1 MAIDVTIR
9 SHTVLQ
15 QGGYGATGA
24 ASNSKSVVVGNIDIT
39 SYTTNG
45 EPLTAKDL
53 GLLTIDGLYISVID
67 VDGTLPTA
75 TDIHN
80 AGYEHAEELLLLF
93 DGAAGVTDPDTSAE
107 VRFVAFGDSA
117 RAPALA

>member
-39 SYTTNG
+39 SYTGSG

-53 GLLTIDGLYISVID
+53 GLLTIDGFFLSVVD
-67 VDGTLPTA
+67 VDGSVPTA
-75 TDIHN
+75 TNIHN
-80 AGYEHAEELLLLF
+80 GGYEHAEELLILF
-93 DGAAGVTDPDTSAE
+93 DGSGGVTDPDTDAE

>member
-9 SHTVLQ
+9 SHTSLH
-15 QGGYGATGA
+15 QGGYTATGA

-39 SYTTNG
+39 AYTASG

-53 GLLTIDGLYISVID
+53 GLLTIDGIYVTVLD
-67 VDGTLPTA
+67 VDGNVPTA
-75 TDIHN
+75 TNIHN
-80 AGYEHAEELLLLF
+80 LGYDHTSELLLLF
-93 DGAAGVTDPDTSAE
+93 DGNAGTTDATSNAE

>member
-9 SHTVLQ
+9 SHTALH
-15 QGGYGATGA
+15 QGGFGATGA
-24 ASNSKSVVVGNIDIT
+24 ASNRKSVVVGDIDIT
-39 SYTTNG
+39 TYTASG
-45 EPLTAKDL
+45 EPLVPKDL
-53 GLLTIDGLYISVID
+53 GLTTIDGLFLSIVD

-75 TDIHN
+75 TNIHN
-80 AGYEHAEELLLLF
+80 GGYDHTGELIVLF
-93 DGAAGVTDPDTSAE
+93 DGSAGTADAGTDAQ